1 LQCLWWWFDVCI
13 LLSLQ
18 ATSWVRKESETVT
31 ASPKQLQAVPYVAV
45 PDVRAC
51 FVRDEAK
58 GEHSYDTQC
67 ADAVVASANTTVIRR
82 VQGPATSVHSGGTRQ
97 EL

>member
-18 ATSWVRKESETVT
+18 ATSWVRKEAEKVT
-31 ASPKQLQAVPYVAV
+31 ASPKLLQAVPYVAV

>member
-1 LQCLWWWFDVCI
+1 
-13 LLSLQ
+13 LSLQ
-18 ATSWVRKESETVT
+18 ATSWVRKESEKVT
-31 ASPKQLQAVPYVAV
+31 TSPKLLQAVPRVAV

-67 ADAVVASANTTVIRR
+67 ADAVVASANTTVISRALDS
-82 VQGPATSVHSGGTRQ
+82 ATNMHGGGTQQ